1 MVARMV
7 HRRLSN
13 LVCSEKSPALIA
25 VPPET
30 IDEPETTDEGDG
42 APAGS
47 PRSAGPAV
55 AAEGEPQSAASI
67 SSRSAERRHW
77 SEDLVNSGMAG
88 LVLHGAGGIGKSTL
102 AAEITARVG
111 RLEPGLMTAVF
122 DGEVSAD
129 GFLAGV
135 AAALR
140 RHPMAAAWDGGQA
153 EAVEMATR
161 TELPWADRLGRLREH
176 VLRPIAVLVVLDNF
190 DDNLSAE
197 SGRRIVR
204 DPALASL
211 LASWVGTSHSGR
223 LLITCR
229 HPFTPPGAARR
240 LLGLRHVGPLSRSSA
255 VALARSLPALGQLD
269 DQDLDRAWRM
279 LGGHPHAM
287 RYLDALLS
295 TGDVYFPDVAHRLA
309 AALQL
314 KTGRPVPLTGPD
326 APTELPAPAAETVAR
341 TACDLLLA
349 ELCARLSTDAQ
360 NLLIQA
366 SVYRAPIGLNALLLP
381 VGQYSADSA
390 DAAALVAECEAS
402 ALLAADL
409 DGDPPSVFV
418 HRWTASGL
426 HRRLA
431 ETRRGGELAEAH
443 RRAAEY
449 CWCIATWPDD
459 PQVRLEAS
467 YHLVQAGDLAG
478 QDQPGQSDEDQPDQ
492 PGQPETSRAISPAQ
506 QRLRLL
512 GLVAT
517 TLAVA
522 VIMVFSA
529 QHLTAS
535 LAAARE
541 DASASQAAMVRG
553 QAAAVRGQTAAW
565 VARQVSGNAIV
576 ACDPVMCSALQAHG
590 ILAANLLVLR
600 AATSDPLGS
609 DVVVATAAVRSQFG
623 GRLASVYAPEILARF
638 GSGEMRIDVRVVAP
652 DGAAAYQAALRPD
665 VAARQEA
672 GRQLARNPRISVSA
686 AGRRELSTGQVDS
699 RLLTT
704 LAMLAAAEPVQVT
717 AFGDAGPGASAG
729 MPLRGVEVA
738 VSARAAGR
746 AAALWKMLTLALAQR
761 PPYFPAQAA
770 IVRSPSGSS
779 VLSIE
784 FAAPSPGGL
793 LQPHP
798 AR

>member
-13 LVCSEKSPALIA
+13 LVCSEKSAALIA
-25 VPPET
+25 VPSET
-30 IDEPETTDEGDG
+30 KDEGDG
-42 APAGS
+42 KPVGI
-47 PRSAGPAV
+47 PRSAGSAV
-55 AAEGEPQSAASI
+55 AAEGEPRPAASV

-77 SEDLVNSGMAG
+77 SADLVSSGTAG
-88 LVLHGAGGIGKSTL
+88 LVLHGTGGIGKSTL

-140 RHPMAAAWDGGQA
+140 RHPMAAAWDGKQA
-153 EAVEMATR
+153 EAVEMAAR
-161 TELPWADRLGRLREH
+161 TDLPWADRLALLREH
-176 VLRPIAVLVVLDNF
+176 VLRPIVVLVVLDNF

-197 SGRRIVR
+197 SGRRTVR
-204 DPALASL
+204 DPALANL
-211 LASWVGTSHSGR
+211 LANWAGTAHSGR

-229 HPFTPPGAARR
+229 HPFTAPGAARR
-240 LLGLRHVGPLSRSSA
+240 TLGFRHVGPLSRSSA

-269 DQDLDRAWRM
+269 DQDLDRVWRM
-279 LGGHPHAM
+279 LGGHPQAM
-287 RYLDALLS
+287 GYLDALLS
-295 TGDVYFPDVAHRLA
+295 TGDVHFPDVAHRLA

-326 APTELPAPAAETVAR
+326 APTELSASAAGTVAL

-360 NLLIQA
+360 NLLIKA
-366 SVYRAPIGLNALLLP
+366 SVHRVPIGLNGLLLP

-390 DAAALVAECEAS
+390 DAAGLVAECEAS
-402 ALLAADL
+402 ALLTADL

-426 HRRLA
+426 HRRLT

-449 CWCIATWPDD
+449 CLCVATWPDD
-459 PQVRLEAS
+459 PHVRLEAS

-478 QDQPGQSDEDQPDQ
+478 EDQPDQ
-492 PGQPETSRAISPAQ
+492 PDQPETRRTISAAQ

-512 GLVAT
+512 GVVAT

-541 DASASQAAMVRG
+541 DASASQAAIVRG
-553 QAAAVRGQTAAW
+553 QAAGVRGQAAAW

-576 ACDPVMCSALQAHG
+576 ACDPAMCSTLRAHG
-590 ILAANLLVLR
+590 ILAANLLVLQS
-600 AATSDPLGS
+600 ATSDPLGS
-609 DVVVATAAVRSQFG
+609 DVVVATAAVRNQFG
-623 GRLASVYAPEILARF
+623 GRLASVYAPAILASF
-638 GSGEMRIDVRVVAP
+638 GSGDLRIDVRVVAP
-652 DGAAAYQAALRPD
+652 DGAAAYRAALGPD
-665 VAARQEA
+665 EAARREA
-672 GRQLARNPRISVSA
+672 GSQLAQNPRVSVSA
-686 AGRRELSTGQVDS
+686 VPRSELITGQVDS
-699 RLLTT
+699 RLLTM
-704 LAMLAAAEPVQVT
+704 LATLAAAEPVRVT
-717 AFGDAGPGASAG
+717 AFGDSGPRASAG
-729 MPLRGVEVA
+729 MPLRAVEVA
-738 VSARAAGR
+738 VSAQGAGR
-746 AAALWKMLTLALAQR
+746 TAALWKMLTLALAQR
-761 PPYFPAQAA
+761 PPYLPAQAT

-784 FAAPSPGGL
+784 FAAPSPAGL
-793 LQPHP
+793 LQPPP